1 MQLRFACVSALVLSA
16 ILAGGACKGGIGGGG
31 DDEPADDDPDARPR
45 SDARVDAGD
54 DDGEPDA
61 RRADARVDAR
71 PPGPGEPDAS
81 TGGCARNGDAAQ
93 PFGNHVFAYTA
104 GVILPDVPAAEMD
117 RAVSD
122 FYETWKDRHLRQ
134 GCGSGRYYV
143 DYNGRNETVS
153 EAHGYGM
160 LIAVFMAGYDDQA
173 KTIFDGMVRYF
184 QEHRSNIQGELMAWR
199 QAGCNSVD
207 GINSATDGD
216 LDIAYALLLADKQW
230 GSGGALNYRSIAED
244 VIDGIMAGDVDATK
258 RYLLLGDWTGDSG
271 QLHDA
276 TRPSDFMPGHI
287 ASFQAVAGND
297 WKTLLDSQYSIL
309 QTAQNRLGPNTGL
322 VSDFLINPL
331 GNVTAPNGELLEDA
345 GDDDYEYNACRV
357 PWRIATHYI
366 TSGDT
371 RAKTIAGKMA
381 SWIRSATGGDPG
393 NISAAYQLSGAPL
406 PGFTY
411 TDMTT
416 VAPFAVA
423 SMLDGGNRAWL
434 NDLWDFIVDD
444 GGGGYYG
451 DTIKLLSMI
460 VISGNWWTPEAAP
473 CE

>member
-1 MQLRFACVSALVLSA
+1 MQLRFAWVSALVLSA
-16 ILAGGACKGGIGGGG
+16 AIATGGCKGGIGGGG
-31 DDEPADDDPDARPR
+31 DDEVGDDDPDARPR
-45 SDARVDAGD
+45 ADARD
-54 DDGEPDA
+54 DDEPDA
-61 RRADARVDAR
+61 RVSSADARVDAR
-71 PPGPGEPDAS
+71 PPGPGEPDAREGS
-81 TGGCARNGDAAQ
+81 GCTRDGDAAQ
-93 PFGNHVFAYTA
+93 PFGNHALAYTA
-104 GVILPDVPAAEMD
+104 GVIRPQVPAAEMD
-117 RAVSD
+117 RDVTA
-122 FYETWKDRHLRQ
+122 FYETWKSRHLVQ

-143 DYNGRNETVS
+143 DFNGNGDTVS

-160 LIAVFMAGYDDQA
+160 LITVFMAGYDGQA
-173 KTIFDGMVRYF
+173 RTIFDGMVRYF
-184 QEHRSNIQGELMAWR
+184 QEHRSDIQGELMAWK
-199 QAGCNSVD
+199 QSGCGNVD
-207 GINSATDGD
+207 GVNSATDGD

-230 GSGGALNYRSIAED
+230 GSGGALNYRSLAENL
-244 VIDGIMAGDVDATK
+244 IDGILAGDVDSSK

-276 TRPSDFMPGHI
+276 TRPSDFMPGHL

-297 WKTLLDSQYSIL
+297 WKTLLDSEYAIIT
-309 QTAQNRLGPNTGL
+309 TAQNRLAPSTGL
-322 VSDFLINPL
+322 VPDFLINPL
-331 GNVTAPNGELLEDA
+331 GTVAAPNGRLLEDA

-357 PWRIATHYI
+357 PWRVGTHYI
-366 TSGDT
+366 TSGDS
-371 RAKTIAGKMA
+371 RARTIAGKMA
-381 SWIRSATGGDPG
+381 TWIKSATGGDPR

-406 PGFTY
+406 AGFTY

-423 SMLDGGNRAWL
+423 SMLDGANQGWL

-451 DTIKLLSMI
+451 DSIKLLSMI